1 MVNKARGF
9 VAAEFG
15 SETLQLALGLGAL
28 SEVEDLFGVE
38 SFEQAPLFAGE
49 RFTAKMLKRFFVALL
64 VGNGYELTPERAAA
78 VAKLTPA
85 NALGIFTELCE
96 ASGLTQAA
104 ETIEAQGEAAPLAE
118 SAGEPG

>member
-28 SEVEDLFGVE
+28 SEVEDE
-38 SFEQAPLFAGE
+38 SFEQAPIFAGE
-49 RFTAKMLKRFFVALL
+49 KITAKMLRKFFTALL

-78 VAKLTPA
+78 LAKLTPA

-104 ETIEAQGEAAPLAE
+104 ETIEAQGDAAPLAA
-118 SAGEPG
+118 SAGELG